1 MDVVCWTRNLGERK
15 FRHVDGEARF
25 AFVDVFAEHP
35 LAGNP
40 LAVVPDAD
48 HLDERQMRAI
58 AREFNQ
64 SETTFLVR
72 PTMAADRRL
81 RSFTPAGVEVL
92 GAGHNALGAWLWL
105 AHAGG
110 LPAGE
115 RHFVQQIGPDLLPVE
130 VAHGPGMAT
139 VVTMQQ
145 GSPVFGAVL
154 ADRDALA
161 DALGLATM
169 DLLDEPAQVVSTGAG
184 HLLVPLRS
192 RAAVDKASPDARR
205 LSALL
210 RTVTDEGCY
219 VYSHDPH
226 NATGESIAY
235 ARFFNPT
242 VGIAEDPATGTAAG
256 PLAARLVREGRL
268 NPGAEAIVEQ
278 GYRLGRPSHLRVT
291 VLDATVRLSGA
302 GVVVAEGTLRL

>member
-1 MDVVCWTRNLGERK
+1 MQRDTL
-15 FRHVDGEARF
+15 F
-25 AFVDVFAEHP
+25 ALVDVFAERP

-48 HLDERQMRAI
+48 HLDDQRMRAI

-72 PTMAADRRL
+72 PTAPADWRL
-81 RSFTPAGVEVL
+81 RSFTPAGVEVP

-105 AHAGG
+105 AHAGR

-115 RHFVQQIGPDLLPVE
+115 RHFVQQIGTDLLAVD
-130 VAHGPGMAT
+130 VTHAPGVTT

-145 GSPVFGAVL
+145 SSPVFGGIL
-154 ADRDALA
+154 DDREGLA
-161 DALGLATM
+161 DALGLAEK

-192 RAAVDKASPDARR
+192 RAAVDSADPDGRR
-205 LSALL
+205 LSSLL
-210 RTVTDEGCY
+210 QTVTDEGCY
-219 VYSHDPH
+219 VYSRDPH
-226 NATGESIAY
+226 NTTGESIAY
-235 ARFFNPT
+235 ARFFNPA
-242 VGIAEDPATGTAAG
+242 VGISEDPATGTAAG

-268 NPGAEAIVEQ
+268 RPGAAAIVEQ
-278 GYRLGRPSHLRVT
+278 GYRLGRPSHLRVS
-291 VLDATVRLSGA
+291 VVDDIVRLSGA
-302 GVVVAEGTLRL
+302 GVIAATGTLHL

>member
-1 MDVVCWTRNLGERK
+1 MQRDTL
-15 FRHVDGEARF
+15 F
-25 AFVDVFAEHP
+25 ALVDVFAERP

-48 HLDERQMRAI
+48 HLDDQRMRAI

-72 PTMAADRRL
+72 PTAPADWRL
-81 RSFTPAGVEVL
+81 RSFTPAGVEVM

-105 AHAGG
+105 AHAGR
-110 LPAGE
+110 LPSGE
-115 RHFVQQIGPDLLPVE
+115 LHFVQQIGTELLSVD
-130 VAHGPGMAT
+130 VTHAPGMTT

-145 GSPVFGAVL
+145 SSPAFGGIL
-154 ADRDALA
+154 NDREGLA
-161 DALGLATM
+161 DALGLAET

-192 RAAVDKASPDARR
+192 RAAVDSANPDARR
-205 LSALL
+205 LSSLL
-210 RTVTDEGCY
+210 QAVTDEGCY
-219 VYSHDPH
+219 VYSRDPH
-226 NATGESIAY
+226 NTTGESIAY

-242 VGIAEDPATGTAAG
+242 VGISEDPATGTAAG

-268 NPGAEAIVEQ
+268 RPGAAAIVEQ
-278 GYRLGRPSHLRVT
+278 GYRLGRPSHLRVS
-291 VLDATVRLSGA
+291 VVNDIVRLSGA
-302 GVVVAEGTLRL
+302 GVIAATGTLHL

>member
-1 MDVVCWTRNLGERK
+1 MQRDTL
-15 FRHVDGEARF
+15 F
-25 AFVDVFAEHP
+25 ALVDVFAERP

-48 HLDERQMRAI
+48 HLDDQQMRAI

-72 PTMAADRRL
+72 PTAPADWRL

-105 AHAGG
+105 AHAGR
-110 LPAGE
+110 LPSGE
-115 RHFVQQIGPDLLPVE
+115 RHFVQQIGTDLLAVD
-130 VAHGPGMAT
+130 VAHAPGMTT

-145 GSPVFGAVL
+145 SSPAFGGIL
-154 ADRDALA
+154 NDREALA
-161 DALGLATM
+161 DALGLAET

-192 RAAVDKASPDARR
+192 RAAVDSANPDARR
-205 LSALL
+205 LSSLL
-210 RTVTDEGCY
+210 QAVTDEGCY
-219 VYSHDPH
+219 VYSRDPH
-226 NATGESIAY
+226 NTTGESIAY
-235 ARFFNPT
+235 ARFFNPA
-242 VGIAEDPATGTAAG
+242 VGISEDPATGTAAG

-268 NPGAEAIVEQ
+268 RPGAAAIVEQ
-278 GYRLGRPSHLRVT
+278 GYRLGRPSHLRVS
-291 VLDATVRLSGA
+291 VVNDIVRLSGA
-302 GVVVAEGTLRL
+302 GVIAATGTLHL

>member
-1 MDVVCWTRNLGERK
+1 
-15 FRHVDGEARF
+15 
-25 AFVDVFAEHP
+25 VDVFAEHP

-48 HLDERQMRAI
+48 HLDDRQMRAI
-58 AREFNQ
+58 AQEFNQ

-72 PTMAADRRL
+72 PAAAADWRL

-105 AHAGG
+105 AHSNR
-110 LPAGE
+110 LPAGQ
-115 RHFVQQIGPDLLPVE
+115 RHFVQQIGPSLLGVE
-130 VAHGPGMAT
+130 VTQAAGRTA

-145 GSPVFGAVL
+145 SRPEFGGVL
-154 ADRDALA
+154 DDRQALA
-161 DALGLATM
+161 GALGLAET

-192 RAAVDKASPDARR
+192 RAAVDSANPDPRQ
-205 LSALL
+205 LSAVL
-210 RTVTDEGCY
+210 RPMTDEGCY
-219 VYSHDPH
+219 VYSHDPY

-235 ARFFNPT
+235 ARFFNPA
-242 VGIAEDPATGTAAG
+242 VGISEDPATGTAAG

-268 NPGAEAIVEQ
+268 RPGVTAIVEQ
-278 GYRLGRPSHLRVT
+278 GYRLGRPSHLQVT
-291 VLDATVRLSGA
+291 VANNTVRLSGA
-302 GVVVAEGTLRL
+302 GVIAATGTLHL

>member
-1 MDVVCWTRNLGERK
+1 LQKDTL
-15 FRHVDGEARF
+15 F
-25 AFVDVFAEHP
+25 ALVDVFAERS

-48 HLDERQMRAI
+48 HLEDQQMRAI

-72 PTMAADRRL
+72 PTAPADWRL

-105 AHAGG
+105 AHAGR
-110 LPAGE
+110 LPSGE
-115 RHFVQQIGPDLLPVE
+115 RHFVQQIGTDLLTVD
-130 VAHGPGMAT
+130 VTHAPGMTT

-145 GSPVFGAVL
+145 SSPAFGGIL
-154 ADRDALA
+154 NDREALA
-161 DALGLATM
+161 DALGLAET

-192 RAAVDKASPDARR
+192 RAAVDSANPDARR

-210 RTVTDEGCY
+210 QAVTDEGCY
-219 VYSHDPH
+219 VYSRDPH
-226 NATGESIAY
+226 NTTGESIAY
-235 ARFFNPT
+235 ARFFNPA
-242 VGIAEDPATGTAAG
+242 VGISEDPATGTAAG

-268 NPGAEAIVEQ
+268 RPGATAIVEQ
-278 GYRLGRPSHLRVT
+278 GYRLGRPSHLRVS
-291 VLDATVRLSGA
+291 VENDIVRLSGA
-302 GVVVAEGTLRL
+302 GVIAATGTLHL

>member
-1 MDVVCWTRNLGERK
+1 MQKDTL
-15 FRHVDGEARF
+15 F
-25 AFVDVFAEHP
+25 ALVDVFAERP

-48 HLDERQMRAI
+48 HLDDQQMRAI

-72 PTMAADRRL
+72 PTAPADWRL

-105 AHAGG
+105 AHAGR
-110 LPAGE
+110 LPSGG
-115 RHFVQQIGPDLLPVE
+115 RHFLQQIGTDLLSVD
-130 VAHGPGMAT
+130 VTHAPGTTT

-145 GSPVFGAVL
+145 ASPAFGGIRD
-154 ADRDALA
+154 DRESLA
-161 DALGLATM
+161 DARGLAET
-169 DLLDEPAQVVSTGAG
+169 DLRDAPAQVVSTGAG

-192 RAAVDKASPDARR
+192 RAAVDSANPDARR

-210 RTVTDEGCY
+210 QTVTDEGCY
-219 VYSHDPH
+219 VYSRDPH
-226 NATGESIAY
+226 NTTGESIAY

-242 VGIAEDPATGTAAG
+242 VGISEDPATGTAAG

-268 NPGAEAIVEQ
+268 RPGTAAIVEQ
-278 GYRLGRPSHLRVT
+278 GYRLGRPSHLRVS
-291 VLDATVRLSGA
+291 VVDDIVRLSGA
-302 GVVVAEGTLRL
+302 GVIAATGTLHL

>member
-1 MDVVCWTRNLGERK
+1 MYEDT
-15 FRHVDGEARF
+15 RF
-25 AFVDVFAEHP
+25 ALVDVFAEHP

-48 HLDERQMRAI
+48 HLDDQRMRAI

-72 PTMAADRRL
+72 PAEAAADWRL

-105 AHAGG
+105 AHASR

-115 RHFVQQIGPDLLPVE
+115 RNFVQQIGTDLLPVE
-130 VAHGPGMAT
+130 VAHDQGTTP

-145 GSPVFGAVL
+145 APPVFGAVL
-154 ADRDALA
+154 DDRAGLA
-161 DALGLATM
+161 DALGLAVT

-184 HLLVPLRS
+184 HLLVPVRS

-205 LSALL
+205 LSGVLQ
-210 RTVTDEGCY
+210 TVTEEGCY
-219 VYSHDPH
+219 VYSHEAF

-268 NPGAEAIVEQ
+268 QPGANAIIEQ

-291 VLDATVRLSGA
+291 VLDDIVRLSGA
-302 GVVVAEGTLRL
+302 GVIVASGSLYL

>member
-1 MDVVCWTRNLGERK
+1 MQRDTL
-15 FRHVDGEARF
+15 F
-25 AFVDVFAEHP
+25 ALVDVFAERP

-48 HLDERQMRAI
+48 HLDDQRMRAI

-72 PTMAADRRL
+72 PTAPADWRL

-105 AHAGG
+105 AHAGR
-110 LPAGE
+110 LPSGE
-115 RHFVQQIGPDLLPVE
+115 RHFVQQIGTHLLSVD
-130 VAHGPGMAT
+130 VTHAPGMTT

-145 GSPVFGAVL
+145 SSPAFGGIL
-154 ADRDALA
+154 NDREGLA
-161 DALGLATM
+161 DALGLAET

-192 RAAVDKASPDARR
+192 RAAVDSANPDARR
-205 LSALL
+205 LSSVLQA
-210 RTVTDEGCY
+210 VTDEGCY
-219 VYSHDPH
+219 VYSRDPH
-226 NATGESIAY
+226 NTTGESIAY
-235 ARFFNPT
+235 ARFFNPA
-242 VGIAEDPATGTAAG
+242 VGISEDPATGTAAG

-268 NPGAEAIVEQ
+268 RPGAAAIVEQ
-278 GYRLGRPSHLRVT
+278 GYRLGRPSHLRVS
-291 VLDATVRLSGA
+291 VVDDIVRLSGA
-302 GVVVAEGTLRL
+302 GVIAATGTLHL

>member
-1 MDVVCWTRNLGERK
+1 
-15 FRHVDGEARF
+15 
-25 AFVDVFAEHP
+25 VDVFAERP
-35 LAGNP
+35 LTGNP

-48 HLDERQMRAI
+48 QLDDQQMRAI

-72 PTMAADRRL
+72 PTATADWRL

-105 AHAGG
+105 AHAGR
-110 LPAGE
+110 LPSGQ
-115 RHFVQQIGPDLLPVE
+115 RRFVQQIGPALLPVE
-130 VAHGPGMAT
+130 VAHSPGGTA

-145 GSPVFGAVL
+145 SRPVFGGIL
-154 ADRDALA
+154 DDRAALA
-161 DALGLATM
+161 AALGLTET
-169 DLLDEPAQVVSTGAG
+169 DLLDESAQVVSTGAG

-192 RAAVDKASPDARR
+192 RVAVDSANPDARQ
-205 LSALL
+205 LSAVLQ
-210 RTVTDEGCY
+210 TVTDEGCY

-242 VGIAEDPATGTAAG
+242 VGISEDPATATAAG

-268 NPGAEAIVEQ
+268 QPSATAIVEQ

-291 VLDATVRLSGA
+291 MENGTVQVSGA
-302 GVVVAEGTLRL
+302 GVIAATGTLHL

>member
-1 MDVVCWTRNLGERK
+1 LHRDTLFVL
-15 FRHVDGEARF
+15 
-25 AFVDVFAEHP
+25 VDVFAEHP

-48 HLDERQMRAI
+48 HLDDQQMRAI

-72 PTMAADRRL
+72 PTATADWRL

-105 AHAGG
+105 AHAGR

-115 RHFVQQIGPDLLPVE
+115 RHFVQQIGPDLLSVE
-130 VAHGPGMAT
+130 VAHAPGT
-139 VVTMQQ
+139 TTTVTMRQS
-145 GSPVFGAVL
+145 SPVFGGILDDREGL
-154 ADRDALA
+154 AR
-161 DALGLATM
+161 ALGLAET

-192 RAAVDKASPDARR
+192 RAAVDTANPDARH
-205 LSALL
+205 LSSLL
-210 RTVTDEGCY
+210 QAVTDEGCY

-242 VGIAEDPATGTAAG
+242 AGISEDPATGTAAG

-268 NPGAEAIVEQ
+268 RPGATSIVEQ

-291 VLDATVRLSGA
+291 VINDTVRLSGA
-302 GVVVAEGTLRL
+302 GVIAATGTLHL

>member
-1 MDVVCWTRNLGERK
+1 LQRDTL
-15 FRHVDGEARF
+15 F
-25 AFVDVFAEHP
+25 ALVDVFAERP

-48 HLDERQMRAI
+48 HLDDQQMRAI

-72 PTMAADRRL
+72 PTAPADWRL

-105 AHAGG
+105 AHAGR
-110 LPAGE
+110 LPSGE
-115 RHFVQQIGPDLLPVE
+115 RHFVQQIGTDLLAVD
-130 VAHGPGMAT
+130 VAHAPGMTT

-145 GSPVFGAVL
+145 SSPAFGGIL
-154 ADRDALA
+154 NDREALA
-161 DALGLATM
+161 DALGLAET

-192 RAAVDKASPDARR
+192 RAAVDSANPDARR
-205 LSALL
+205 LSSLL
-210 RTVTDEGCY
+210 QAVTDEGCY
-219 VYSHDPH
+219 VYSRDPH
-226 NATGESIAY
+226 NTTGESIAY
-235 ARFFNPT
+235 ARFFNPA
-242 VGIAEDPATGTAAG
+242 VGISEDPATGTAAG

-268 NPGAEAIVEQ
+268 RPGAAAIVEQ
-278 GYRLGRPSHLRVT
+278 GYRLGRPSHLRVS
-291 VLDATVRLSGA
+291 VVNDIVRLSGA
-302 GVVVAEGTLRL
+302 GVIAATGTLHL

>member
-1 MDVVCWTRNLGERK
+1 MQRDTL
-15 FRHVDGEARF
+15 F
-25 AFVDVFAEHP
+25 ALVDVFAERP

-48 HLDERQMRAI
+48 HLDDQRMRAI

-72 PTMAADRRL
+72 PTAPADWRL
-81 RSFTPAGVEVL
+81 RSFTPAGVEVM

-105 AHAGG
+105 AHAGM
-110 LPAGE
+110 LPSGE
-115 RHFVQQIGPDLLPVE
+115 RHFVQQIGTDLLAVD
-130 VAHGPGMAT
+130 VTHAPGVTT

-145 GSPVFGAVL
+145 SSPAFGGIL
-154 ADRDALA
+154 NDREGLA
-161 DALGLATM
+161 DALGLAEK

-192 RAAVDKASPDARR
+192 RAAVDSANPDARR

-210 RTVTDEGCY
+210 QAVTDEGCY
-219 VYSHDPH
+219 VYSRDPH
-226 NATGESIAY
+226 NTTGESIAY
-235 ARFFNPT
+235 ARFFNPA
-242 VGIAEDPATGTAAG
+242 VGISEDPATGTAAG

-268 NPGAEAIVEQ
+268 RPGAAAIVEQ
-278 GYRLGRPSHLRVT
+278 GYRLGRPSHLRVS
-291 VLDATVRLSGA
+291 VVDDIVRLSGA
-302 GVVVAEGTLRL
+302 GVIAATGTLHL

>member
-1 MDVVCWTRNLGERK
+1 MHTDTL
-15 FRHVDGEARF
+15 F
-25 AFVDVFAEHP
+25 ALVDVFAEHP

-48 HLDERQMRAI
+48 HLDDQQMRAI

-72 PTMAADRRL
+72 PTAAADWRL

-105 AHAGG
+105 AHAGR
-110 LPAGE
+110 LPASE

-130 VAHGPGMAT
+130 VAHAPEMT
-139 VVTMQQ
+139 TMVTMQQ
-145 GSPVFGAVL
+145 SSPVFGGLLDDREGL
-154 ADRDALA
+154 AG
-161 DALGLATM
+161 ALGLAET
-169 DLLDEPAQVVSTGAG
+169 DFLDEPAQVVSTGAG

-192 RAAVDKASPDARR
+192 RAAVDTANPDARQ
-205 LSALL
+205 LSAVLQA
-210 RTVTDEGCY
+210 VTDEGCY

-242 VGIAEDPATGTAAG
+242 VGISEDPATGTAAG

-268 NPGAEAIVEQ
+268 RPGVTSIVEQ

-291 VLDATVRLSGA
+291 VINDTVRLSGA
-302 GVVVAEGTLRL
+302 GVIAATGTLHL

>member
-1 MDVVCWTRNLGERK
+1 MQRDTL
-15 FRHVDGEARF
+15 F
-25 AFVDVFAEHP
+25 ALVDVFAERP

-48 HLDERQMRAI
+48 HLDDQQMRAI

-72 PTMAADRRL
+72 PTAPADWRL

-105 AHAGG
+105 AHAGR
-110 LPAGE
+110 LPSGE
-115 RHFVQQIGPDLLPVE
+115 RHFVQQIGTDLLAVD
-130 VAHGPGMAT
+130 VAHAPGMTT

-145 GSPVFGAVL
+145 SSPAFGGML
-154 ADRDALA
+154 NDREALA
-161 DALGLATM
+161 DALGLAET

-192 RAAVDKASPDARR
+192 RAAVDSANPDARR
-205 LSALL
+205 LSSLL
-210 RTVTDEGCY
+210 QAVTDEGCY
-219 VYSHDPH
+219 VYSRDPH
-226 NATGESIAY
+226 NTTGESIAY
-235 ARFFNPT
+235 ARFFNPA
-242 VGIAEDPATGTAAG
+242 VGISEDPATGTAAG

-268 NPGAEAIVEQ
+268 RPGAAAIVEQ
-278 GYRLGRPSHLRVT
+278 GYRLGRPSHLRVS
-291 VLDATVRLSGA
+291 VVNDIVRLSGA
-302 GVVVAEGTLRL
+302 GVIAATGTLHL